1 MASVNYS
8 QLAGDLLTAVGGVG
22 NIKEVTHCATRLR
35 FVLADPKKADK
46 AGVQT
51 MPGVITVVE
60 NSGQFQVVIG
70 NNVSQVYA
78 ALPASLTS
86 DETGTRVVTGTGR
99 QNPLSRMIDV
109 MSGIFGPLLGVMAA
123 LAILKGLLMILTTT
137 GVLSATSTTYAV
149 LYAAADAFFAFLPVM
164 IAATA
169 ARKFGSNMYT
179 AMALAGAMLYTQLVA
194 VSVLVD
200 GKATKLTLQAFL
212 NAGNTVDFF
221 GIPMQL
227 PSYTGTVI
235 PIILAVWAMSY
246 LEKGLNKVI
255 HESVRNF
262 ITPLVALVV
271 MVPLALLTIG
281 PAATWLAKGI
291 AGVMQAVY
299 SFSPMLTGALI
310 AALWQVL
317 VIFGVHWGLVPIFL
331 NNLSVN
337 GYDTLKPA
345 IWPAVMGQAGAA
357 LGVFLRIKSAQ
368 PRGLAGSAALSA
380 IFGITEPAIY
390 GVNLPRKRPFIIGIC
405 AAAVGGA
412 ITGAFGVRVY
422 GYALSGI
429 LQLPLGFGDPLGLG
443 DTFLPF
449 LGGTFTALVLAAV
462 GTYLFGFTRA
472 ELAADR
478 EEAARAHQAS
488 ALHEQAAAGA
498 ASAPSLLSPVVGS
511 VIDLADVDDPVF
523 SSGAMGPGFG
533 VVPESGEIVSP
544 ISGTVVAAMGTGH
557 AFGIKGDDGVEV
569 LVHVGIDTVKLK
581 GAPFSDAV
589 AKGTRVR
596 AGDHLVTA
604 DLEAISLAGYDTTT
618 VVVITNRSA
627 VTATDLVASGS
638 VRAGEPVLAMAH

>member
-1 MASVNYS
+1 MASVNYR
-8 QLAGDLLTAVGGVG
+8 QLADDILKAVGGPTNV
-22 NIKEVTHCATRLR
+22 KEVTHCATRLR
-35 FVLADPKKADK
+35 FVLADPSKADK
-46 AGVQT
+46 PTVQAL
-51 MPGVITVVE
+51 PGVITVVE
-60 NSGQFQVVIG
+60 NAGQFQVVIG
-70 NNVSQVYA
+70 NNVSQVYSG
-78 ALPASLTS
+78 LPATLTS
-86 DETGTRVVTGTGR
+86 DDRAGTAVATTGK
-99 QNPLSRMIDV
+99 QNPLNRVIDV

-123 LAILKGLLMILTTT
+123 LAILKGLLMILTAT

-179 AMALAGAMLYTQLVA
+179 AMALAASMLYTQLVA
-194 VSVLVD
+194 VSLLVE
-200 GKATKLTLQAFL
+200 GKATKITLQAFL
-212 NAGNTVDFF
+212 TAGNSVDFL

-271 MVPLALLTIG
+271 TVPLALLTIG
-281 PAATWLAKGI
+281 PAATWLAKNI
-291 AGVMQAVY
+291 AGAMMFVY
-299 SFSPMLTGALI
+299 GLSPMLTGALI

-317 VIFGVHWGLVPIFL
+317 VIFGVHWGLVPIFI
-331 NNLSVN
+331 NNLAVN

-368 PRGLAGSAALSA
+368 PKGLAGSAALSA

-390 GVNLPRKRPFIIGIC
+390 GVNLPRKRPFIIGITS
-405 AAAVGGA
+405 AAIGGA
-412 ITGAFGVRVY
+412 ITGAFGVKVY

-449 LGGTFTALVLAAV
+449 LLGTFTALVLAAV
-462 GTYLFGFTRA
+462 GTYLFGFTKD

-478 EEAARAHQAS
+478 EEAERAHRAT
-488 ALHEQAAAGA
+488 ALHHQAEAGP
-498 ASAPSLLSPVVGS
+498 STVPSLLSPAVGT
-511 VIDLADVDDPVF
+511 VIDLADVNDPVF

-533 VVPESGEIVSP
+533 VIPDAGEIVAP
-544 ISGTVVAAMGTGH
+544 ITGTVVAAMGTGH
-557 AFGIKGDDGVEV
+557 AFGIKGEDGVEV

-581 GAPFSDAV
+581 GAPFSNPV
-589 AKGTRVR
+589 AKGTRVH

-604 DLEAISLAGYDTTT
+604 DLEAITLAGYDTTT
-618 VVVITNRSA
+618 VVIITNKNA
-627 VTATDLVASGS
+627 ITTTDLVAAGS
-638 VRAGEPVLAMAH
+638 VEAGDPVLALAR